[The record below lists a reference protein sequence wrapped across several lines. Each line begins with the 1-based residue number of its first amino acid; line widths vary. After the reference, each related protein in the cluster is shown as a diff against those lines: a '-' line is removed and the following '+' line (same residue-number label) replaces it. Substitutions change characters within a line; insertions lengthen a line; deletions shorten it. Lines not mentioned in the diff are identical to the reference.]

1 VVTEP
6 GNGGA
11 AWPVL
16 GDGEGG
22 LRSCFGSKDV
32 CQGFLELPS
41 SFSTD
46 QLLRSVLERI
56 GKGINAVSNEWLN
69 VYDNGFGSS

>member
-1 VVTEP
+1 VGATTLELQISDQTTSD
-6 GNGGA
+6 NSEA

-22 LRSCFGSKDV
+22 LRWSFSSKDMHR
-32 CQGFLELPS
+32 GFLELPP

-46 QLLRSVLERI
+46 QLLRTAAE
-56 GKGINAVSNEWLN
+56 NSNL
-69 VYDNGFGSS
+69 VAT